1 MVKRLNILASA
12 KTVGDVNVLTIQAK
26 SNMLE
31 GKAVAETLAKITN

>member
-31 GKAVAETLAKITN
+31 RNAVAGTLVRITN

>member
-26 SNMLE
+26 SNRLE
-31 GKAVAETLAKITN
+31 GKAVAGVLVKVNN